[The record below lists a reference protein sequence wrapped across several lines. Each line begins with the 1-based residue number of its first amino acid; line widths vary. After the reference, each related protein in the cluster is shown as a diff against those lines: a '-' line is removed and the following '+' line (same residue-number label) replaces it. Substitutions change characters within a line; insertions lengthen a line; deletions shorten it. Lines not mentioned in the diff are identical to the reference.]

1 MGKAKNRNAER
12 ISHGQKPKPAKASS
26 GNGQKPFIGN
36 NVFTMEDH
44 DIIVRITSENPDT
57 WTLQQIK
64 NALPYTHTMKNIANY
79 LLRLFPQS
87 VIDAHANLQPP
98 EDETPVETQ
107 DIASGVG
114 RTTDHAN
121 PTTKQ
126 FIARMF
132 PHLGDDYKAWPELV
146 QKNTG
151 IRMTRAQIIRQARSM
166 SLAYEPQA
174 WTETENELLEE
185 SYETLINDGLP
196 DTHVYEL
203 FEFPR
208 TKEAVVRQIAKLS
221 KQKEALEKQ
230 RKELEEPIKEDIEMN
245 ENTRKP
251 MNTASATDNDQMT
264 IINQL
269 IGLCMQLSAN
279 ADVSLHIKLENG
291 MAINIEQNGLKGGN

>member
-12 ISHGQKPKPAKASS
+12 VSHGQKPKPARASS

-64 NALPYTHTMKNIANY
+64 SALPYTHTMKNIANY

-98 EDETPVETQ
+98 EDETPMEAQATT
-107 DIASGVG
+107 SGTG

-132 PHLGDDYKAWPELV
+132 PHLGDGYKAWPELV

-151 IRMTRAQIIRQARSM
+151 IRMTRAQIIRQARAM

-185 SYETLINDGLP
+185 SYETLINDGYP

-208 TKEAVVRQIAKLS
+208 TKESAIRQIAKLS
-221 KQKEALEKQ
+221 KQKEALEMQ
-230 RKELEEPIKEDIEMN
+230 RKEFETKTEEEPNMN
-245 ENTRKP
+245 ENNSKTV
-251 MNTASATDNDQMT
+251 NNATAANADQMT

-269 IGLCMQLSAN
+269 ICMCMQLSAS
-279 ADVSLHIKLENG
+279 ADVSLRIKLENG